1 MNWHVLKSIFKRD
14 FVSYFSSPTG
24 YVFICVFVVLSALAT
39 FWPPEFFSNN
49 LANLDQLSQWL
60 PFIMLVFIPAITM
73 SIWAEERRQGTDELL
88 LTIPASDFDVVLGK
102 YLAAVAIFT
111 VSLLFSAFSIFLVF
125 LYGLGSPDFG
135 LFVSTYVGYWFIG
148 MSMISI
154 GMVASFVTSNL
165 TVGFILGMLLNLP
178 LALFGVADW
187 IIKDPNLAQ
196 SIRRWSALEQF
207 HDFQRGVLSLGGMVY
222 FVMIAVV
229 MLYLSMIL
237 IGQRHWQARE
247 QGRALTPHFIIRT
260 LSLGALA
267 VGLTAYAHS
276 HNGLRIDISTE
287 QLSSLSPD
295 TLKLLTELRE
305 NEKANTIKIDAY
317 VSRQVPTEYTETQ
330 LNLVSA
336 LQEIQALGG
345 GKIQV
350 ELHKIDSYGPEAVL
364 AEKTY
369 GITPQQIVVT
379 KGNAQSRDELFLA
392 AAITSGLD
400 KIIIPFFGKGIPVE
414 YELIRSIITV
424 SEPNRLKLGV
434 INTGIPLVD
443 STGSHQ
449 RDWPLISELRKQYDV
464 SEVSPAQPIEDHYDV
479 LLAVQ
484 PSMLEQQ
491 PMDHLV
497 DAIRSGT
504 HTVILED
511 PYPHFYPPQYAV
523 GTAEPKQQDPRMSMF
538 GGGQPPPPKGDIS
551 QLWRL
556 LGVRTYPTEVVWQE
570 YMPDRSVGSIADPQW
585 VFIDHGNGA
594 IQPFNPENPISSGLN
609 QLLLLY
615 PGSLAPVDDS
625 PLTFEQLAVTGEASG
640 TVEISAL
647 SRRAPN
653 IHVYGRR
660 LTHEPYVLAA
670 QIHGTLP
677 AEDLL
682 DLKESSME
690 DTSLGDTSLGDKGG
704 EPTDDKSQKNADTAD
719 KEDPADR
726 VDANQGAGPEINV
739 ALITDIDWII
749 PDFFAIRQSGDNQF
763 LTATQNVTFILNT
776 IDVLAG
782 EDRFVEIRKRTRMHR
797 TLTKIDEATLE
808 HRDKAL
814 EQENEF
820 VADIKQE
827 IDDAQQAFEKKVADV
842 QKREGLS
849 ANARQQ
855 LLQRVQ
861 LREQDKLTAQIQALE
876 AERSRKVKQ
885 IQYQLEQEV
894 RSEQD
899 QSKLYAI
906 LVPPILPLLL
916 ALYVFFGRRK
926 TEREGVAQ
934 DRLR

>member
-14 FVSYFSSPTG
+14 FISYFSSPTG

-49 LANLDQLSQWL
+49 LANLDQLSLWL

-125 LYGLGSPDFG
+125 HYGLGKPDLG
-135 LFVSTYVGYWFIG
+135 LFTSTYVGYWFIG
-148 MSMISI
+148 IAMISI

-187 IIKDPNLAQ
+187 IVKDPTLAQ
-196 SIRRWSALEQF
+196 AIRRWSALEQF
-207 HDFQRGVLSLGGMVY
+207 RDFQRGVLSLGGMIY

-237 IGQRHWQARE
+237 IGQRHWRARE
-247 QGRALTPHFIIRT
+247 QGRALSTHFLIRT
-260 LSLGALA
+260 LALGALA
-267 VGLTAYAHS
+267 VGVTAYAHS
-276 HNGLRIDISTE
+276 HNWLRADISSE

-295 TLKLLTELRE
+295 TLKLLQGIRDNKETHI
-305 NEKANTIKIDAY
+305 IKIDAY
-317 VSRQVPTEYTETQ
+317 ISPQVPTEYAATK
-330 LNLVSA
+330 LNLLSA
-336 LQEIQALGG
+336 LQEFKALGG
-345 GKIQV
+345 EKIEV
-350 ELHKIDSYGPEAVL
+350 ALHEIDTYGPEAVL
-364 AEKTY
+364 AEKTF
-369 GITPQQIVVT
+369 GITPQQVVVT
-379 KGNAQSRDELFLA
+379 QGNEQTRDELFLA

-424 SEPNRLKLGV
+424 SEPKRLKLGV
-434 INTGIPLVD
+434 IDTGIPLID
-443 STGSHQ
+443 PSESHQ
-449 RDWPLISELRKQYDV
+449 RDWPLITELRKQYDISSV
-464 SEVSPAQPIEDHYDV
+464 NPAQPIEGQYDV

-538 GGGQPPPPKGDIS
+538 GGPPPAPKGDIS
-551 QLWRL
+551 GLWRL
-556 LGVRTYPTEVVWQE
+556 LGIQNYPTEVIWQE

-585 VFIDHGNGA
+585 IFVDSENGA
-594 IQPFNPENPISSGLN
+594 AQPLNPENPISSGLN

-615 PGSLAPVDDS
+615 PGSIAPADDN
-625 PLTFEQLAVTGEASG
+625 PLTFEQLAVTGAASG

-647 SRRAPN
+647 NRRSPN
-653 IHVYGRR
+653 IRVFGRR
-660 LTHEPYVLAA
+660 TTRESYILAA
-670 QIHGTLP
+670 QIHGSLP
-677 AEDLL
+677 PEDLL
-682 DLKESSME
+682 DLEGSSK
-690 DTSLGDTSLGDKGG
+690 KGASEQEVAEKG
-704 EPTDDKSQKNADTAD
+704 AAKSQEDADSSEQ
-719 KEDPADR
+719 EDPADKSSADR
-726 VDANQGAGPEINV
+726 ESAPEINV
-739 ALITDIDWII
+739 ALVTDIDWII

-763 LTATQNVTFILNT
+763 LTATQNVTFILNM
-776 IDVLAG
+776 IDILAG

-797 TLTKIDEATLE
+797 TLTKIDEATRKY
-808 HRDKAL
+808 RDAAL
-814 EQENEF
+814 KQEDEF
-820 VADIKQE
+820 VGEIKKE
-827 IDDAQQAFEKKVADV
+827 IDDAQKGFEEKIAEVD
-842 QKREGLS
+842 QREGL
-849 ANARQQ
+849 NRIARQQ
-855 LLQRVQ
+855 LKQRVQ
-861 LREQDKLTAQIQALE
+861 LREQDKLNAEIKALE
-876 AERSRKVKQ
+876 ANLSRKVKQ
-885 IQYQLEQEV
+885 IQYQLEQDV

-899 QSKLYAI
+899 RSKLYAI
-906 LVPPILPLLL
+906 LIPPILPLLL

-926 TEREGVAQ
+926 TEREGIAQ

>member
-14 FVSYFSSPTG
+14 FISYFSSPTG

-49 LANLDQLSQWL
+49 LANLDQLSRWL

-102 YLAAVAIFT
+102 YLAALAIFT

-125 LYGLGSPDFG
+125 QYGLGSPDLG
-135 LFVSTYVGYWFIG
+135 LFCSAYIGYWFIG
-148 MSMISI
+148 VAMISI

-178 LALFGVADW
+178 LALFGVANW
-187 IIKDPNLAQ
+187 IIKNPSLAQ
-196 SIRRWSALEQF
+196 AIRRWSALEQF
-207 HDFQRGVLSLGGMVY
+207 RDFQRGVLSLGGMIY

-237 IGQRHWQARE
+237 IGQRHWRARE
-247 QGRALTPHFIIRT
+247 QGRALSTHYLIRT
-260 LSLGALA
+260 LALA
-267 VGLTAYAHS
+267 ALAIGATAYAHS
-276 HNGLRIDISTE
+276 HNRLRADISSE

-295 TLKLLTELRE
+295 TLKLIQGLRDNKE
-305 NEKANTIKIDAY
+305 THTIKIDAY
-317 VSRQVPTEYTETQ
+317 VSPQVPTEYAATK
-330 LNLVSA
+330 LNLLSA
-336 LQEIQALGG
+336 LQEFQALGG

-350 ELHKIDSYGPEAVL
+350 TLHQTDNYGPEAVL

-369 GITPQQIVVT
+369 GITPQPVVVSS
-379 KGNAQSRDELFLA
+379 GNDQSRDELFLA

-400 KIIIPFFGKGIPVE
+400 KIVIPFFGKGIPVE

-424 SEPNRLKLGV
+424 SEPKRLKLGV
-434 INTGIPLVD
+434 IDTGIPLVD
-443 STGSHQ
+443 PSESHQ
-449 RDWPLISELRKQYDV
+449 RDWPLITELRKQYDV
-464 SEVSPAQPIEDHYDV
+464 STVSPAQPIEDHYDV

-511 PYPHFYPPQYAV
+511 PYPHFYPPQFAV

-538 GGGQPPPPKGDIS
+538 GAPPPAPKGDIS

-556 LGVRTYPTEVVWQE
+556 LGIRNFPTEVVWQE

-585 VFIDHGNGA
+585 IFVDQGNGA
-594 IQPFNPENPISSGLN
+594 AQPLNPDNPISSGLN
-609 QLLLLY
+609 QLLFLY
-615 PGSLAPVDDS
+615 PGSIAPDEDS

-647 SRRAPN
+647 SRRRPN
-653 IHVYGRR
+653 TNVYGRR
-660 LTHEPYVLAA
+660 LTRESYILAA
-670 QIHGTLP
+670 QIHGALP
-677 AEDLL
+677 PEDLL
-682 DLKESSME
+682 DLKGKSA
-690 DTSLGDTSLGDKGG
+690 DK
-704 EPTDDKSQKNADTAD
+704 TAAKNSKDKNADQP
-719 KEDPADR
+719 DPADSK
-726 VDANQGAGPEINV
+726 AAEQEKGPEMNV
-739 ALITDIDWII
+739 ALVTDIDWII

-763 LTATQNVTFILNT
+763 LTATQNVTFILNM

-782 EDRFVEIRKRTRMHR
+782 EDRFVEIRKRTRKHR
-797 TLTKIDEATLE
+797 TLTKIDEATRKY
-808 HRDKAL
+808 RDKAL
-814 EQENEF
+814 KQEDEF
-820 VADIKQE
+820 VAEIKKE
-827 IDDAQQAFEKKVADV
+827 IDDAQKGFEEKIAAVD
-842 QKREGLS
+842 KREGLS
-849 ANARQQ
+849 RIARQQ
-855 LLQRVQ
+855 LKQRVQ
-861 LREQDKLTAQIQALE
+861 LREQDKLSAEIKALE
-876 AERSRKVKQ
+876 ANRGRKVKQ
-885 IQYQLEQEV
+885 IQYQLEQDV
-894 RSEQD
+894 RAEQD
-899 QSKLYAI
+899 RSKLYAI

-916 ALYVFFGRRK
+916 ALYVFFDRRK
-926 TEREGVAQ
+926 TEREGIAQ

>member
-49 LANLDQLSQWL
+49 LANLDQLSKWL

-125 LYGLGSPDFG
+125 QYGLGSPDLG

-148 MSMISI
+148 IAMISI

-187 IIKDPNLAQ
+187 IIKDPRLAQ
-196 SIRRWSALEQF
+196 TIRHWSALEQF
-207 HDFQRGVLSLGGMVY
+207 HDFQSGVLSLGGVVY
-222 FVMIAVV
+222 FIMIAVV

-237 IGQRHWQARE
+237 IGQRHWRARE

-260 LSLGALA
+260 LALGAMA

-276 HNGLRIDISTE
+276 HNRLRLDISTE
-287 QLSSLSPD
+287 QLSSLSSD
-295 TLKLLTELRE
+295 TLTLLTELRE
-305 NEKANTIKIDAY
+305 NEKAHTIKIDAY
-317 VSRQVPTEYTETQ
+317 ISRQVPTEYMATQ

-336 LQEIQALGG
+336 LQEFRALGG

-350 ELHKIDSYGPEAVL
+350 DLHRIDSYGPEAVL

-369 GITPQQIVVT
+369 GITPQRIVVT
-379 KGNAQSRDELFLA
+379 KGNAQANDELFLA

-414 YELIRSIITV
+414 YELIRSIVTV
-424 SEPNRLKLGV
+424 SEPKRLKLGV

-443 STGSHQ
+443 SSGSHQ
-449 RDWPLISELRKQYDV
+449 RDWPLITELRKQYDV
-464 SEVSPAQPIEDHYDV
+464 ADVSPAQPIEDQFDV
-479 LLAVQ
+479 LLVVQ

-491 PMDHLV
+491 AMDHLV

-504 HTVILED
+504 HAVILED

-556 LGVRTYPTEVVWQE
+556 LGVKTYPTEVVWQE

-585 VFIDHGNGA
+585 IFIDRGNGA
-594 IQPFNPENPISSGLN
+594 IEPFNPENLISSGLN
-609 QLLLLY
+609 QILFLY
-615 PGSLAPVDDS
+615 PGSIAPVDDS

-640 TVEISAL
+640 TAEISAL
-647 SRRAPN
+647 SRRSPN
-653 IHVYGRR
+653 NHVYGRR
-660 LTHEPYVLAA
+660 LTRESYILAA

-682 DLKESSME
+682 DLKGSS
-690 DTSLGDTSLGDKGG
+690 LN
-704 EPTDDKSQKNADTAD
+704 QAD
-719 KEDPADR
+719 EDPADGK
-726 VDANQGAGPEINV
+726 DQDGADSADEKDPADKSSADQEMAPEINV

-782 EDRFVEIRKRTRMHR
+782 EERFVEIRKRTRMHR
-797 TLTKIDEATLE
+797 TLTKIDDATRKY
-808 HRDKAL
+808 HDSAL

-827 IDDAQQAFEKKVADV
+827 IDDAQKEFEKKIAEVEQRTD
-842 QKREGLS
+842 LS
-849 ANARQQ
+849 RLARQQ
-855 LLQRVQ
+855 LLERVRQ
-861 LREQDKLTAQIQALE
+861 REQDKLTAKIQALE
-876 AERSRKVKQ
+876 ANRSRKVKQ
-885 IQYQLEQEV
+885 IQYQLQQDV
-894 RSEQD
+894 RAEQD
-899 QSKLYAI
+899 RSKLYAI
-906 LVPPILPLLL
+906 LIPPILPLLL

-926 TEREGVAQ
+926 TEREGIAQ